1 LQTTVGF
8 AEECRRAIINWGEV
22 FAISEAVPGTV
33 NVGEGIIL
41 KAPNIPDLN
50 NYCVSEKI

>member
-1 LQTTVGF
+1 
-8 AEECRRAIINWGEV
+8 
-22 FAISEAVPGTV
+22 VPGTV